1 MIGCFSTLSKERAE
15 FLAKTIRWTT
25 ETEGF
30 QFQRVF
36 GFKALLSCCSPDQSI
51 AHEQGGFVAD

>member
-1 MIGCFSTLSKERAE
+1 MGVSIPP
-15 FLAKTIRWTT
+15 IRWTT

-36 GFKALLSCCSPDQSI
+36 GFKAFLSCCSPDQSI
-51 AHEQGGFVAD
+51 AHEQEVFVAD